1 MKHLPGEK
9 LMKKDE
15 NAAILVLI
23 WIGTAE
29 KRGAAGGDNL
39 NGD

>member
-1 MKHLPGEK
+1 MRVKNNETRT
-9 LMKKDE
+9 KKDE

-29 KRGAAGGDNL
+29 KRSAAGGDNL
-39 NGD
+39 NSD